1 MSIILVLIAL
11 LAAGHSVSG
20 EACKQD
26 LLFLVIGS
34 STICEGKPA
43 DACPNWK
50 TVIDFIK
57 NMIRSLTIGP
67 DDTKVAFLKI
77 GNETDLRWNL
87 NQHTDETSLL
97 AAIDGETFP
106 GGQLTRTDFIEVI
119 VSDVFNTSV
128 GDRPNVPNVVI
139 LITDSTNIDR
149 QRAKEA
155 SEKLQEAGKLKIFVV
170 CVGDGCSEDGAKA
183 VSSYPH
189 EKGVTYFMPKK
200 YVLLESVREKLEEQ
214 ICDLLRAEEED

>member
-1 MSIILVLIAL
+1 MYKGNCNCIVIWHFSIKII
-11 LAAGHSVSG
+11 SVAHAWS
-20 EACKQD
+20 C
-26 LLFLVIGS
+26 F
-34 STICEGKPA
+34 C
-43 DACPNWK
+43 
-50 TVIDFIK
+50 
-57 NMIRSLTIGP
+57 R
-67 DDTKVAFLKI
+67 
-77 GNETDLRWNL
+77 
-87 NQHTDETSLL
+87 HTDETSLL

-189 EKGVTYFMPKK
+189 EVRYTIMLPFDPSHIWVKGLPVQTN
-200 YVLLESVREKLEEQ
+200 LETVFIISTECQTKWE
-214 ICDLLRAEEED
+214 ITDNKAEPRK